1 MLLKNQNGE
10 RQWMM
15 KLKPLKE
22 TTLGSYLI
30 FQRDIKPLGLQT
42 KLKENGEV
50 DKYKARLVARDISKN
65 MGSTIKKFLLQLQD
79 MIQLDW

>member
-1 MLLKNQNGE
+1 
-10 RQWMM
+10 MM

>member
-1 MLLKNQNGE
+1 MDDEIEAIE
-10 RQWMM
+10 RNDTW
-15 KLKPLKE
+15 E
-22 TTLGSYLI
+22 HLI